1 MFTRSAKASEAAPSS
16 SASSVDLVISPPDDG
31 NEREE
36 KFVDG
41 EGMSADVAGPM
52 EIREYRSDSEH
63 SDAD

>member
-1 MFTRSAKASEAAPSS
+1 MAFSS
-16 SASSVDLVISPPDDG
+16 PASSVDLVISPPDDG
-31 NEREE
+31 NEPEE

-52 EIREYRSDSEH
+52 EVHEYRSGLEH